1 MAIEYIDRVPRI
13 QPELPVD
20 QIQIPQPPG
29 LQSGVGQDL
38 ASLLIPLITVLG
50 FVFMSG
56 GSGNILFVLPMAI
69 AMLLSVGMSIFRG
82 TGGGKEL
89 EQKRK
94 EYAESLTQMRQEM
107 ARSHNAQRLFYHHNY
122 PDVGTLFDIAARKE
136 KSRFGSRLWERRT
149 DDSDFGVVRLGIGAR
164 PSTVVYTLSQA
175 GNEGQH
181 DPLLSDALRLAQDSA
196 VLTDAP
202 ITIPLRPY
210 VKDESEAEQADQ
222 YGEASPIPKAIA
234 SKHAV
239 GVFGANPTNTADFGR
254 AMIAHFVTFHSA
266 VDTRLHVIGLD
277 ANKESWEW
285 AEWLPHCNPREIGFD
300 DTDNRQPEKLDQLC
314 FSSDKDEISEFWNRL
329 KRELDQRQ
337 LRLQEFE
344 DDAKKGGT
352 DVSLPFNLVVV
363 DLLGEMP
370 EDSPL
375 AEVASESVV
384 ATITKAGPTLG
395 AAVIFLAN
403 DASQVPS
410 DCLAMVEVAAVGP
423 KVVFRYAEVGVNSTR
438 YLGDADLASASDA
451 KQRLAAQIR
460 RLDVRRPAG
469 SDLPRS
475 VSLLQMQSR
484 LESRRITTVDKLDVE
499 TKWENSILPE
509 RSEWLRAPIGMTSMR
524 DIRTL
529 VFSAKEG
536 GDGVH
541 GMIAGTTGSG
551 KSELL
556 LTLIASM
563 AVRYDPRLVN
573 FVLVDFKGG
582 AAFEPFR
589 KLPHCVDILTN
600 LEANA
605 VERMFVAIQAVMDDR
620 SRLLA
625 ISNAKDLVDYRKKVV
640 PRLRPEDTL
649 PRTFPH
655 LFIIVDEFAE
665 MIAANPDYKD
675 KFESITRLGRAF
687 GVTLILSTQRP
698 AGVVTDQMRAN
709 MKFRICLRVETPD
722 DSKELLGRPDA
733 AFLPNM
739 GGRGYIQVG
748 NDVLVPMQVARVG
761 GDYSDD
767 RTIVLKD
774 VIWLDEEKEPS
785 AEASADQPLYSET
798 QIAEALGMD
807 PGESPTTMLDWIV
820 GSAVIRAR
828 EDGVPVQRKPWPD
841 PLPENLSLTDPVDA
855 RYLNTE
861 RAISDDK
868 TIVINEQLDAWLN
881 NEKEEPIWPELD
893 PKAAPDVSA
902 SIGLVD
908 NPYKAENRLLTIDLD
923 NGPIVLFGAAGRGK
937 TTFVKSLLVA
947 LGATK
952 TPDDLHMYAL
962 DFGRGG
968 LKPIQDLPHL
978 GAVIDVS
985 EVSRVDQLIRMI
997 RSIVNERQEV
1007 LESYLSLE
1015 DYNTKNP
1022 DKRFPDVVV
1031 VIDNF
1036 AEFQESFEN
1045 QIPELMTLVRDGRAF
1060 GISFVV
1066 TAGSTSDIGGKFLN
1080 LFTQRFTL
1088 TLADDSQYVDIVG
1101 RGARRFDNVPGRG
1114 LLSLIV
1120 DDEPKPVEFHVGIPG
1135 RPDAL
1140 GDTDEIDGFQMIS
1153 QRMERVWLALGGTRP
1168 AAELPRAIGL
1178 FGMYSLLEEK
1188 EVNRVG
1194 DIPIA
1199 EKWKWS
1205 MVPENQE
1212 WLRAPLGLIS
1222 SREVRSIVFSAKAD
1236 GDGVHGM
1243 VAGTTGSGKS
1253 ELLLTL
1259 IATMAIRYDPRI
1271 VNFVLV
1277 DFKGGA
1283 AFEPFKKLPHCVDIA
1298 TNLQGNAVERIFVA
1312 MKAELD
1318 RRAKLLAD
1326 ARVNDLVDYRRKV
1339 IPTLKEGD
1347 SLPGTFP
1354 HLFIIVDEFAEMIMA
1369 NPEYKAQFESITRL
1383 GRAFGATLI
1392 LATQRPA
1399 GMVTDQMKANMKFR
1413 ICLRVETPEDSKELI
1428 KRDDAARL
1436 PPIGGRGYIQVGYS
1450 GLTELQAAWAGSDY
1464 TDDQPDPVYPTE
1476 EIVKALGMAEGTKPG
1491 ILIDWVVGALA
1502 AEAERQGVPKQ
1513 TKPWPDPLPEVLP
1526 VNERIDATYLSS
1538 DRSSRAKTVVIDP
1551 KVEAWIKNEK
1561 GESLWEP
1568 WDWSGPLPMRAEF
1581 GLVDNPFNAEQQL
1594 LSIDLATDPVAVFGA
1609 AGRGKTTFVKSLLL
1623 SLGAAHSP
1631 QELNIFA
1638 LDFGRGGLKSIA
1650 DMPHVGATIDASQ
1663 PERVEQLFR
1672 LIAGLMKDRQERLA
1686 SYASI
1691 EDYNSQK
1698 KDLPEQMI
1706 PMVIVVID
1714 NFAEFQES
1722 YEHLIPE
1729 LTAMVRDGRSMGIY
1743 YIITATQISEVPS
1756 KLFNAFSERL
1766 TFTLADPQNLI
1777 DVVGRGAL
1785 GLMDVPGRGL
1795 INIEGQPLEFH
1806 VAMPVIEGEKD
1817 PYLLLSERM
1826 EKVWLD
1832 QGGKRPAAELPRA
1845 VSLFDMYSM
1854 LLGKKVDQV
1863 GDLPIAENWKRSMV
1877 PENQE
1882 WLRAP
1887 LGLISSREVREMIFS
1902 AKADGDGVHGMVAGT
1917 TGSGKSELI
1926 LTLIAALAV
1935 KYDPRIIN
1943 FVLVDFKGGAAFE
1956 PFKRLPHCVDIAT
1969 NLQGNAVERIFIA
1982 MKAELDRRAKL
1993 LADGRVGDLVE
2004 YRKKVIP
2011 RLKKGDDLP
2020 DTFPHLFIIV
2030 DEFAEMVTQN
2040 PEYKAQFESI
2050 TRLGRAFG
2058 ATLILATQ
2066 RPAGMVTDQMR
2077 ANMKFRICLRVETAD
2092 DSKELLKRPDA
2103 ATLPALGGRGYI
2115 QIGGGALIEL
2125 QAAWAGFDYRDDGN
2139 DPVYK
2144 KQELLDALG
2153 VTEDNQP
2160 GILIDWLVAALG
2172 AEAKRQ
2178 QVPRQL
2184 KPWPD
2189 PLPERLPLDLPI
2201 DASYLEGNKP
2211 GSEIVLDQ
2219 ALADWIGSPR
2229 AKKLWGD
2236 ADWSKP
2242 VPMTVPIGLID
2253 NPFLSKQTVYNLD
2266 LKADPVV
2273 AFGAAG
2279 RGKTTFLKS
2288 LLLSLC
2294 ASHSPEQLHIFVL
2307 DFGRG
2312 GLKSMRNMPH
2322 IGGIVDANEDE
2333 RVERLLR
2340 MVRHIIDQRQ
2350 VKLAAYDSIADYN
2363 EANPDDA
2370 MPPVLVVIDNV
2381 SEFRETYD
2389 VYLEGLID
2397 LIKNGRSFG
2406 VYFVV
2411 TAGVLGDVPNKL
2423 FNVLGQRL
2431 TFNQLDPADYMM
2443 IVGRGGIHPNNVP
2456 GRGLTVASVEGKPQP
2471 LEFHTAIPGGEPDS
2485 ELYRDLSDR
2494 FADVWKSLIEEN
2506 PALAPKAAKP
2516 VEVLSEM
2523 IDLKMVLPDMGK
2535 GARSITAPIGINDL
2549 DREPTLVDFG
2559 ANGPHWLVMGPP
2571 MTGKTTTMRSLVLS
2585 LAYSYSPERVGM
2597 VLVDPSD
2604 PARRFF
2610 NYGAGD
2616 GNSLETLPH
2625 VLATVSTADELDRV
2639 VKRLTAEYDDK
2650 IQDAMK
2656 KQKKSFDPVDNAARS
2671 IFVIFDH
2678 YDDVDL
2684 LNGSGLGTLDL
2695 AEVGK
2700 GKNLH
2705 FVIAGSMDI
2714 TRDFGDKLRR
2724 RAEAVRYT
2732 LVLNDVEAVR
2742 YMGVRGLVVPDKE
2755 LPPGRG
2761 YLVKAVTA
2769 SMTQI
2774 CLPFIEVTN
2783 GAGPDA
2789 QLSRIIG
2796 EIRKKYA
2803 QPAKWSYHASDL
2815 APLEEAMGLEATE
2828 PVEEEGSVV
2837 PDQTP
2842 APIASAEEQ
2851 EAAADLEKIMAEQ
2864 AALLKGMELGE
2875 PPKEPNFATLEID
2888 DDGKVNKGGGKAKAK
2903 PASKKTSKS
2912 KASSSASKK
2921 SKKTKKASS
2930 GSKSTSKRKKSASSG
2945 SSKGSKSAKSKS
2957 KSSGKKK

>member
-13 QPELPVD
+13 QPELPVGTVN
-20 QIQIPQPPG
+20 IPNPPG
-29 LQSGVGQDL
+29 DDSSSRRDL
-38 ASLLIPLITVLG
+38 VSLLIPMVTVVG

-56 GSGNILFVLPMAI
+56 GSGNVLTIVPMAL
-69 AMLLSVGMSIFRG
+69 AMLLSVGASAFRG
-82 TGGGKEL
+82 RGGRNT
-89 EQKRK
+89 EQARK
-94 EYAESLTQMRQEM
+94 DYGETLTQMRLEM
-107 ARSHNAQRLFYHHNY
+107 ARSHNAQRLFYYHNY
-122 PDVGTLFDIAARKE
+122 PDVPTLYDIAARKE
-136 KSRFGSRLWERRT
+136 KSRFGSRLWERRP
-149 DDSDFGVVRLGIGAR
+149 DDSDFGVVRLGIGTR
-164 PSTVVYTLSQA
+164 PSTVIYELGQSGA
-175 GNEGQH
+175 EGQD
-181 DPLLSDALRLAQDSA
+181 DPLWSEANRLAQDST
-196 VLTDAP
+196 VVSDAP

-210 VKDESEAEQADQ
+210 RRGDSATEQA
-222 YGEASPIPKAIA
+222 GEVGNEESPIPKVIP

-239 GVFGANPTNTADFGR
+239 GVFGANPTNTSDFAR

-266 VDTRLHVIGLD
+266 VDTRLHVVGLPG
-277 ANKESWEW
+277 NKESWEW
-285 AEWLPHCNPREIGFD
+285 AEWLPHCNAREIGFD
-300 DTDNRQPEKLDQLC
+300 DSDSNRPENIDQLC
-314 FSSDKDEISEFWNRL
+314 FSSNKDDVSEFWMRL

-337 LRLQEFE
+337 LRLNESG
-344 DDAKKGGT
+344 DDEKKGAS

-363 DLLGEMP
+363 DLLGDMP
-370 EDSPL
+370 ENSPL
-375 AEVASESVV
+375 AEVASETVV
-384 ATITKAGPTLG
+384 ATITKEGPILG

-403 DASQVPS
+403 DPSQVPS

-438 YLGDADLASASDA
+438 YLGDADLASSSDA
-451 KQRLAAQIR
+451 KQNLSAMIR

-469 SDLPRS
+469 SDLPSS
-475 VSLLQMQSR
+475 VDLLQMQSR
-484 LESRRITTVDKLDVE
+484 LESRRIKTVDKLDVE
-499 TKWENSILPE
+499 NKWKTSILPE

-563 AVRYDPRLVN
+563 AVKYDPRLVN

-625 ISNAKDLVDYRKKVV
+625 ISNAKDLVDYRKKVI
-640 PRLRPEDTL
+640 PRLRPEDPL

-733 AFLPNM
+733 AFLPNK

-748 NDVLVPMQVARVG
+748 NDVLVPIQVARVG

-767 RTIVLKD
+767 RTVVLRD
-774 VIWLDEEKEPS
+774 VIWLDEEKTPG
-785 AEASADQPLYSET
+785 ADATGDQPLYSDLE
-798 QIAEALGMD
+798 IAEALGLD
-807 PGESPTTMLDWIV
+807 AGESPTTMLDWIV

-828 EDGVPVQRKPWPD
+828 QDGVPAQRKPWPD
-841 PLPENLSLTDPVDA
+841 PLPQNLSLTDPVDA

-861 RAISDDK
+861 RSVSDDK
-868 TIVINEQLDAWLN
+868 TIVINEDLDAWLN
-881 NEKEEPIWPELD
+881 NDKEESIWPELD
-893 PKAAPDVSA
+893 PKSIPPLSS

-908 NPYKAENRLLTIDLD
+908 NPYRAEQRLLTVDLAD
-923 NGPIVLFGAAGRGK
+923 GPVVLFGAAGRGK
-937 TTFVKSLLVA
+937 TTFIKSLL
-947 LGATK
+947 LGLAATR

-968 LKPIQDLPHL
+968 LKPIQDLPHI

-985 EVSRVDQLIRMI
+985 ETSRVDQLVRMI

-1007 LESYLSLE
+1007 LESYLSLD

-1036 AEFQESFEN
+1036 AEFQESYEY
-1045 QIPELMTLVRDGRAF
+1045 QIQELMTLVRDGRAF
-1060 GISFVV
+1060 GINFVI
-1066 TAGSTSDIGGKFLN
+1066 TAGSPSDIGGKFFN
-1080 LFTQRFTL
+1080 LLTQRMAL
-1088 TLADDSQYVDIVG
+1088 SLADDSHYADLVG

-1114 LLSLIV
+1114 LLSMV
-1120 DDEPKPVEFHVGIPG
+1120 VEDEPRPVEFHVGIPG

-1140 GDTDEIDGFQMIS
+1140 NDTDEVDGFQMVS
-1153 QRMERVWLALGGTRP
+1153 QRMERVWTAMGGTRP

-1188 EVNRVG
+1188 DVSRIG

-1199 EKWKWS
+1199 DNWKWS

-1259 IATMAIRYDPRI
+1259 IGAMAIRYDPRI

-1347 SLPGTFP
+1347 SLPNTFP

-1464 TDDQPDPVYPTE
+1464 TDDQPDPVYTTE
-1476 EIVKALGMAEGTKPG
+1476 EIVKALDMAEGTKPG

-1502 AEAERQGVPKQ
+1502 AEAVRQGVPKQ
-1513 TKPWPDPLPEVLP
+1513 TKPWPDPLPALLP
-1526 VNERIDATYLSS
+1526 INERIDAFYINSA
-1538 DRSSRAKTVVIDP
+1538 RSSRVKTLVIGPDI
-1551 KVEAWIKNEK
+1551 EAWIKNDKE
-1561 GESLWEP
+1561 EPLWQA
-1568 WDWSGPLPMRAEF
+1568 WDWSGPLPMRADF

-1594 LSIDLATDPVAVFGA
+1594 LSIDLSTDPVAVFGA

-1623 SLGAAHSP
+1623 SLAATHSP
-1631 QELNIFA
+1631 AELNIFA

-1650 DMPHVGATIDASQ
+1650 SMPHVGATIDASQ

-1686 SYASI
+1686 SYASM
-1691 EDYNSQK
+1691 EDYNAQK
-1698 KDLPEQMI
+1698 KDNPDQLI
-1706 PMVIVVID
+1706 PMVVIVID
-1714 NFAEFQES
+1714 NFAEFSES
-1722 YEHLIPE
+1722 YEHLMPDLI
-1729 LTAMVRDGRSMGIY
+1729 AMVRDGRSMGIY
-1743 YIITATQISEVPS
+1743 YVVTASQMNELPN
-1756 KLFNAFSERL
+1756 KLYNAFSERL
-1766 TFTLADPQNLI
+1766 TFTLADPQGMKEI
-1777 DVVGRGAL
+1777 VGRGAL
-1785 GLMDVPGRGL
+1785 GLVDVPGRGL

-1806 VAMPVIEGEKD
+1806 VAMPVVEGEKD
-1817 PYLLLSERM
+1817 PYTMLAERM
-1826 EKVWLD
+1826 ERVWVG
-1832 QGGKRPAAELPRA
+1832 QGGKRPAAELPRS
-1845 VSLFDMYSM
+1845 VTLFEMYSM
-1854 LLGKKVDQV
+1854 LLGKRVDQL
-1863 GDLPIAENWKRSMV
+1863 GDLPIAENWKKSMV

-1887 LGLISSREVREMIFS
+1887 LGLISSREVREMVFS

-1926 LTLIAALAV
+1926 LTLIAAMAI
-1935 KYDPRIIN
+1935 KYDPRIVN

-1956 PFKRLPHCVDIAT
+1956 PFKKLPHCVDIAT

-2011 RLKKGDDLP
+2011 RLKQDDDLP

-2103 ATLPALGGRGYI
+2103 ATLPPLGGRGYI

-2125 QAAWAGFDYRDDGN
+2125 QAAWAGGEYHDDGN

-2153 VTEDNQP
+2153 VPEDSQP
-2160 GILIDWLVAALG
+2160 GILIDWLVAAMG

-2178 QVPRQL
+2178 KVPKQF

-2189 PLPERLPLDLPI
+2189 PLPENLPMDLPI
-2201 DASYLEGNKP
+2201 DASYMQGSRP
-2211 GSEIVLDQ
+2211 GDQVVLDQ
-2219 ALADWIGSPR
+2219 AVAKWIASPR
-2229 AKKLWGD
+2229 SKTLWGD
-2236 ADWSKP
+2236 TDWSKP
-2242 VPMTVPIGLID
+2242 IPMQAPIGVID
-2253 NPFLSKQTVYNLD
+2253 NPFQSRQMVYNLD
-2266 LKADPVV
+2266 LAADPVI

-2279 RGKTTFLKS
+2279 RGKTTFVKS
-2288 LLLSLC
+2288 VILSLC
-2294 ASHSPEQLHIFVL
+2294 ASHSPEQLQIFAL

-2312 GLKSMRNMPH
+2312 GLKSLRTMPH

-2340 MVRHIIDQRQ
+2340 MVRYTIDAR
-2350 VKLAAYDSIADYN
+2350 VAKLTNYDSVEEYN
-2363 EANPDDA
+2363 AANPKDP
-2370 MPPVLVVIDNV
+2370 MPAVLVVIDNV
-2381 SEFRETYD
+2381 AEFRESFEN
-2389 VYLEGLID
+2389 YLEGLIGLVKD
-2397 LIKNGRSFG
+2397 GRAFG
-2406 VYFVV
+2406 IYFLM
-2411 TAGVLGDVPNKL
+2411 TANIIGDVPGKL
-2423 FNVLGQRL
+2423 FNTLGQRL
-2431 TFNQLDPADYMM
+2431 SFNQLDPLDYSM
-2443 IVGRGGIHPNNVP
+2443 IVGKGGINPNNVP
-2456 GRGLTVASVEGKPQP
+2456 GRGLMVATIDTRPQP
-2471 LEFHTAIPGGEPDS
+2471 LEFHTAVPGGDPDS
-2485 ELYRDLSDR
+2485 EMYRSLSDR
-2494 FADVWKSLIEEN
+2494 MASVWESLVEGN
-2506 PALAPKAAKP
+2506 PELAARKAKP
-2516 VEVLSEM
+2516 VEILPEM
-2523 IDLKMVLPDMGK
+2523 IDLKTVLPAMGK
-2535 GARSITAPIGINDL
+2535 GPKAVTAPIGVNDL
-2549 DREPTLVDFG
+2549 DREPTLVEFTSK
-2559 ANGPHWLVMGPP
+2559 GPHWLVMGPP

-2585 LAYSYSPERVGM
+2585 LAHSYSPEQVAM

-2610 NYGAGD
+2610 NFGAGD
-2616 GNSLETLPH
+2616 GNSLDSLPH
-2625 VLATVSTADELDRV
+2625 VLATVTNADEMDRV
-2639 VKRLTAEYDDK
+2639 VKRLAAEYDDAMRETLTGHK
-2650 IQDAMK
+2650 NLFVPQD
-2656 KQKKSFDPVDNAARS
+2656 NEART
-2671 IFVIFDH
+2671 IVVILDH
-2678 YDDVDL
+2678 YDDVEL

-2700 GKNLH
+2700 GKNIS

-2714 TRDFGDKLRR
+2714 TRDSSDKLRR
-2724 RAEAVRYT
+2724 RTESGRYT

-2742 YMGVRGLVVPDKE
+2742 YMGVRGLSMPSKD

-2769 SMTQI
+2769 AQTQI
-2774 CLPFIEVTN
+2774 CLPFIEEAVN

-2789 QLSRIIG
+2789 QLSKIIG
-2796 EIRKKYA
+2796 EIKKKFPQRA
-2803 QPAKWSYHASDL
+2803 MWSYHAADL
-2815 APLEEAMGLEATE
+2815 SALETALGVETTE
-2828 PVEEEGSVV
+2828 PVEETQPTYV
-2837 PDQTP
+2837 PDQVSP
-2842 APIASAEEQ
+2842 EAAQ
-2851 EAAADLEKIMAEQ
+2851 AAADLEQVLADQ
-2864 AALLKGMELGE
+2864 AAMLKSMAAVET
-2875 PPKEPNFATLEID
+2875 PTTFNFTTVEIPD
-2888 DDGKVNKGGGKAKAK
+2888 DKPSGKAKSSSK
-2903 PASKKTSKS
+2903 SSSKKSAAKS
-2912 KASSSASKK
+2912 KAGAKPKANKKAAPRRASKISEPK
-2921 SKKTKKASS
+2921 PKQT
-2930 GSKSTSKRKKSASSG
+2930 
-2945 SSKGSKSAKSKS
+2945 
-2957 KSSGKKK
+2957 GKKK